1 MKILFML
8 LPLVYILANIYI
20 NWRTLQMLS
29 TVPLWL
35 KVIVSIVIWVSALSL
50 FISMGL
56 RNSVTPEWILNSLN
70 IVGSVWMA
78 FLLYS
83 VLLLVVSDI
92 VRIFVPSAGPSAA
105 YALPL
110 TVILLLYGYFNYRNP
125 KIEDMELNLDKSFE
139 GNELVAVAISD
150 VHLGYGT
157 GTRTLRRYVDLI
169 NEQKPDIIF
178 IAGDLIDNS
187 LNPLME
193 APFDEVLNE
202 LNAPMG
208 IYMVPGN
215 HEYISGIEDC
225 AEYLEERTGIRLL
238 RDSIVLLPNGMQIIG
253 RDDRSN
259 RFRAEL
265 NELLDKADR
274 SSPII
279 VLDHQPYDLA
289 ETDSLKVDIQ
299 ISGHTHRGQLW
310 PLNILVDRM
319 YEQSHGYRK
328 WNHSHIFVSSGL
340 SLWGPPFRIGTDSDM
355 GVIRIKG
362 KEQI

>member
-8 LPLVYILANIYI
+8 LPLVYILANIYLY
-20 NWRTLQMLS
+20 WRTLQLLS
-29 TVPLWL
+29 PVPLWL
-35 KVIVSIVIWVSALSL
+35 KVLISILVWLSAFSL
-50 FISMGL
+50 FISTGL
-56 RNSVTPEWILNSLN
+56 RNAGTPGLILTILNT
-70 IVGSVWMA
+70 VGSVWMA

-83 VLLLVVSDI
+83 VLLLAVFDI
-92 VRIFVPSAGPSAA
+92 FRIFVPASWPSAG

-110 TVILLLYGYFNYRNP
+110 TAILLVYGYFNYRNP
-125 KIEDMELNLDKSFE
+125 KVEELEFHLDKTFE
-139 GNELVAVAISD
+139 DNELVAVAISD

-157 GTRTLRRYVDLI
+157 GTKALKRYADMI
-169 NEQKPDIIF
+169 NRQNPDVIL
-178 IAGDLIDNS
+178 IAGDLIDNN
-187 LNPLME
+187 LKPLMD
-193 APFDEVLNE
+193 APFDVVLNG
-202 LNAPMG
+202 LNAPLG

-225 AEYLEERTGIRLL
+225 TAYLKERTGIRLL
-238 RDSIVLLPNGMQIIG
+238 RDSVVVLPDGIQIIG

-259 RFRAEL
+259 RSRAEL
-265 NELLDKADR
+265 KELLDKADKSR
-274 SSPII
+274 PMI

-299 ISGHTHRGQLW
+299 ISGHTHRGQMW
-310 PLNILVDRM
+310 PLSILVDRM

-355 GVIRIKG
+355 AVIRIKG
-362 KEQI
+362 KKQI

>member
-1 MKILFML
+1 MLF
-8 LPLVYILANIYI
+8 PLVYVLANIYLY
-20 NWRTLQMLS
+20 WRTLQALAS
-29 TVPLWL
+29 VPLWL
-35 KVIVSIVIWVSALSL
+35 KVLVSVVVWVSAFSL
-50 FISMGL
+50 FLAAGL
-56 RNSVTPEWILNSLN
+56 RNVAIPEWVLKTLNFT
-70 IVGSVWMA
+70 GSVWMA

-83 VLLLVVSDI
+83 VLLLAVSDI

-110 TVILLLYGYFNYRNP
+110 TVILLVYGFFNYRNP
-125 KIEDMELNLDKSFE
+125 KIEELELKLDKSFE

-157 GTRTLRRYVDLI
+157 GTKTLKRYVDLI
-169 NEQKPDIIF
+169 NDKAPDIIL

-187 LNPLME
+187 LKPLVE
-193 APFDEVLNE
+193 APLDEVLNE

-225 AEYLEERTGIRLL
+225 TEYLEERTGIRLL
-238 RDSIVLLPNGMQIIG
+238 RDSIALLPNGIQVIG

-259 RFRAEL
+259 RSRAEL
-265 NELLDKADR
+265 KELLDKADR
-274 SSPII
+274 SKPMIL
-279 VLDHQPYDLA
+279 LDHQPYGLA
-289 ETDSLKVDIQ
+289 ETDSLMVDMQ

-310 PLNILVDRM
+310 PLSILVDRM

-328 WNHSHIFVSSGL
+328 LNHSHIFVSSGL
-340 SLWGPPFRIGTDSDM
+340 SLWGPPFRIGTDSDLA
-355 GVIRIKG
+355 VIRIKG
-362 KEQI
+362 K

>member
-1 MKILFML
+1 MF
-8 LPLVYILANIYI
+8 LPLVYIIANIYL
-20 NWRTLQMLS
+20 NCRALQFLS
-29 TVPLWL
+29 PAHPWF
-35 KVIVSIVIWVSALSL
+35 KVLISLVIWLSAFSL

-56 RNSVTPEWILNSLN
+56 RNTMAPEWILKSLN
-70 IVGSVWMA
+70 HIGSIWMA

-83 VLLLVVSDI
+83 VLMLAVFDI
-92 VRIFVPSAGPSAA
+92 VRIFVPAMRPSAA

-110 TVILLLYGYFNYRNP
+110 TVILLLYGYFNYRSP
-125 KIEDMELNLDKSFE
+125 KIENLEIHIDKPIE
-139 GNELVAVAISD
+139 GNEIVAVAISD

-157 GTRTLRRYVDLI
+157 GTKALKRYVDLI
-169 NEQKPDIIF
+169 NDQNPDILL

-187 LNPLME
+187 LKPILE
-193 APFDEVLNE
+193 APFDDVLNK

-215 HEYISGIEDC
+215 HEYISGMEDC
-225 AEYLEERTGIRLL
+225 AGYLEESTNIRLL
-238 RDSIVLLPNGMQIIG
+238 RDCIAVLPNGVQIVG

-259 RFRAEL
+259 RSRAEL
-265 NELLDKADR
+265 KDLLDKADKTR
-274 SSPII
+274 TMI

-310 PLNILVDRM
+310 PLSILVDRM

-355 GVIRIKG
+355 AVIRIKG
-362 KEQI
+362 K

>member
-1 MKILFML
+1 MLF
-8 LPLVYILANIYI
+8 PLVYVLANIYLY
-20 NWRTLQMLS
+20 WRTLQALAS
-29 TVPLWL
+29 VPLWL
-35 KVIVSIVIWVSALSL
+35 KVLVSVVVWVSAFSL
-50 FISMGL
+50 FLAAGL
-56 RNSVTPEWILNSLN
+56 RNVAIPEWVLKTLNFT
-70 IVGSVWMA
+70 GSVWMA

-83 VLLLVVSDI
+83 VLLLAVSDI

-110 TVILLLYGYFNYRNP
+110 TVILLVYGFFNYRNP
-125 KIEDMELNLDKSFE
+125 KIEELELKLDKSFE
-139 GNELVAVAISD
+139 DNELVAVAISD

-157 GTRTLRRYVDLI
+157 GTKTLKRYVDLI
-169 NEQKPDIIF
+169 NDKDPDIIL

-187 LNPLME
+187 LKPLVE

-225 AEYLEERTGIRLL
+225 TEYLEERTGIRLL
-238 RDSIVLLPNGMQIIG
+238 RDSIALLPNGIQVIG

-259 RFRAEL
+259 RSRAEL
-265 NELLDKADR
+265 KELLDKADR
-274 SSPII
+274 SKPMIL
-279 VLDHQPYDLA
+279 LDHQPYGLA
-289 ETDSLKVDIQ
+289 ETDSLMVDMQ

-310 PLNILVDRM
+310 PLSILVDRM

-340 SLWGPPFRIGTDSDM
+340 SLWGPPFRIGTDSDLA
-355 GVIRIKG
+355 VIRIKG
-362 KEQI
+362 K

>member
-1 MKILFML
+1 MLF
-8 LPLVYILANIYI
+8 PLVYVLANIYLC
-20 NWRTLQMLS
+20 WRTLQALAS
-29 TVPLWL
+29 VPLWL
-35 KVIVSIVIWVSALSL
+35 KVLVSVVVWVSAFSL
-50 FISMGL
+50 FLATGL
-56 RNSVTPEWILNSLN
+56 RNVAIPEWVLKTLNFT
-70 IVGSVWMA
+70 GSVWMA

-83 VLLLVVSDI
+83 VLLLAVSDI

-110 TVILLLYGYFNYRNP
+110 TVILLVYGFFNYRNP
-125 KIEDMELNLDKSFE
+125 KIEELELKLDKSFE
-139 GNELVAVAISD
+139 DNELVAVAISD

-157 GTRTLRRYVDLI
+157 GTKTLKRYVDLI
-169 NEQKPDIIF
+169 NDKDPDIIL

-187 LNPLME
+187 LKPLVE

-225 AEYLEERTGIRLL
+225 TEYLEERTGIRLL
-238 RDSIVLLPNGMQIIG
+238 RDSIALLPNGIQVIG

-259 RFRAEL
+259 RSRAEL
-265 NELLDKADR
+265 KELLDKADR
-274 SSPII
+274 SKPMIL
-279 VLDHQPYDLA
+279 LDHQPYGLA
-289 ETDSLKVDIQ
+289 ETDSLMVDMQ

-310 PLNILVDRM
+310 PLSILVDRM

-340 SLWGPPFRIGTDSDM
+340 SLWGPPFRIGTDSDLA
-355 GVIRIKG
+355 VIRIKG
-362 KEQI
+362 K

>member
-35 KVIVSIVIWVSALSL
+35 KVVVSIVIWVSALSL

-83 VLLLVVSDI
+83 VLLLAVSDI

-110 TVILLLYGYFNYRNP
+110 TTILLLYGYFNYRSP
-125 KIEDMELNLDKSFE
+125 KVEELEILLDKPIDDK
-139 GNELVAVAISD
+139 ELVVVAISD

-157 GTRTLRRYVDLI
+157 GTKALKRYVDKI
-169 NEQKPDIIF
+169 NDQNPDVIF

-187 LNPLME
+187 LKPLME
-193 APFDEVLNE
+193 APFDGVLNE

-225 AEYLEERTGIRLL
+225 TEYLEERTGIRLL

-259 RFRAEL
+259 RSRAEL

-274 SSPII
+274 SRPVI

-310 PLNILVDRM
+310 PLSILVDRM

-328 WNHSHIFVSSGL
+328 WNYSHIFVSSGL

-355 GVIRIKG
+355 AVIRIKG
-362 KEQI
+362 K

>member
-1 MKILFML
+1 MLF
-8 LPLVYILANIYI
+8 PLVYVLANIYLY
-20 NWRTLQMLS
+20 WRTLQALAS
-29 TVPLWL
+29 VPLWL
-35 KVIVSIVIWVSALSL
+35 KVLVSVVVWVSAFSL
-50 FISMGL
+50 FLAAGL
-56 RNSVTPEWILNSLN
+56 RNVAIPEWVLKTLNFTGSL
-70 IVGSVWMA
+70 WMA

-83 VLLLVVSDI
+83 VLLLAVSDI
-92 VRIFVPSAGPSAA
+92 IRIFVPSAGPSAA

-110 TVILLLYGYFNYRNP
+110 TVILLVYGFFNYRNP
-125 KIEDMELNLDKSFE
+125 KIEELELKLDKSFE

-157 GTRTLRRYVDLI
+157 GTKTLKRYVDLI
-169 NEQKPDIIF
+169 NDKDPDIIL

-187 LNPLME
+187 LKPLVE

-225 AEYLEERTGIRLL
+225 TEYLEERTGIRLL
-238 RDSIVLLPNGMQIIG
+238 RDSIALLPNGIQVIG

-259 RFRAEL
+259 RSRAEL
-265 NELLDKADR
+265 KELLDKADR
-274 SSPII
+274 SKPMIL
-279 VLDHQPYDLA
+279 LDHQPYGLA
-289 ETDSLKVDIQ
+289 ETDSLMVDMQ

-310 PLNILVDRM
+310 PLSILVDRM

-340 SLWGPPFRIGTDSDM
+340 SLWGPPFRIGTDSDLA
-355 GVIRIKG
+355 VIRIKG
-362 KEQI
+362 K

>member
-1 MKILFML
+1 MLF
-8 LPLVYILANIYI
+8 PLVYVLANIYLY
-20 NWRTLQMLS
+20 WRTLQALAS
-29 TVPLWL
+29 VPLWL
-35 KVIVSIVIWVSALSL
+35 KVLVSVVVWVSAFSL
-50 FISMGL
+50 FLAAGL
-56 RNSVTPEWILNSLN
+56 RNVAIPEWVLKTLNFT
-70 IVGSVWMA
+70 GSVWMA

-83 VLLLVVSDI
+83 VLLLAVSDI

-110 TVILLLYGYFNYRNP
+110 TVILLVYGFFNYRNP
-125 KIEDMELNLDKSFE
+125 KIEELELKLDKSFE
-139 GNELVAVAISD
+139 DNELVAVAISD

-157 GTRTLRRYVDLI
+157 GTKTLKRYVDLI
-169 NEQKPDIIF
+169 NDKDPDIIL

-187 LNPLME
+187 LKPLVE

-225 AEYLEERTGIRLL
+225 TEYLEERTGIRLL
-238 RDSIVLLPNGMQIIG
+238 RDSIALLPNGIQVIG

-259 RFRAEL
+259 RSRAEL
-265 NELLDKADR
+265 KELLDKADR
-274 SSPII
+274 SKPMIL
-279 VLDHQPYDLA
+279 LDHQPYGLA
-289 ETDSLKVDIQ
+289 ETDSLMVDMQ

-310 PLNILVDRM
+310 PLSILIDRM

-340 SLWGPPFRIGTDSDM
+340 SLWGPPFRIGTDSDLA
-355 GVIRIKG
+355 VIRIKG
-362 KEQI
+362 K